1 MTGVFAA
8 FRHELGRIVSLG
20 PAFAT
25 LIAAAGIYAVFYPQ
39 PYLNEALRKVPIA
52 LVDQDGTAA
61 SRELGR
67 RVDATESMAIAKA
80 LPDLGSAER
89 EVYARHVYGVLIV
102 PRDFERELLHGRPSP
117 IALYAD
123 ASYFL
128 MYQRVSGGVSAVA
141 KTFGTEV
148 EAARLVGVGV
158 DPALAVAASD
168 PMPLTTVPLFN
179 PQGGYATYVL
189 PAAFVLILQQTLLIG
204 VGLLGTTPEGS
215 VGAARAGTAAA
226 GPVARVVGKGLAYL
240 ALEAFI
246 LPLYLIALPYFYGVP
261 RLGSVA
267 AILTLA
273 VPFVLSVGFLGLV
286 VAAIFRNPLTV
297 QLTLGAIGLPFFY
310 LAGFAW
316 PTEAIPKPVQAI
328 ATFVPSTTAIDG
340 LVRVAQLGAPIADVR
355 TQYLLLW
362 GLVAFYG
369 LIAVM
374 LEMVKQLP
382 TETHHSVSR

>member
-67 RVDATESMAIAKA
+67 RVDATESVAIAKA

-141 KTFGTEV
+141 KTFGNT
-148 EAARLVGVGV
+148 RL
-158 DPALAVAASD
+158 
-168 PMPLTTVPLFN
+168 T
-179 PQGGYATYVL
+179 
-189 PAAFVLILQQTLLIG
+189 
-204 VGLLGTTPEGS
+204 
-215 VGAARAGTAAA
+215 
-226 GPVARVVGKGLAYL
+226 
-240 ALEAFI
+240 
-246 LPLYLIALPYFYGVP
+246 
-261 RLGSVA
+261 
-267 AILTLA
+267 
-273 VPFVLSVGFLGLV
+273 
-286 VAAIFRNPLTV
+286 
-297 QLTLGAIGLPFFY
+297 
-310 LAGFAW
+310 
-316 PTEAIPKPVQAI
+316 
-328 ATFVPSTTAIDG
+328 
-340 LVRVAQLGAPIADVR
+340 
-355 TQYLLLW
+355 
-362 GLVAFYG
+362 
-369 LIAVM
+369 
-374 LEMVKQLP
+374 
-382 TETHHSVSR
+382 SRS